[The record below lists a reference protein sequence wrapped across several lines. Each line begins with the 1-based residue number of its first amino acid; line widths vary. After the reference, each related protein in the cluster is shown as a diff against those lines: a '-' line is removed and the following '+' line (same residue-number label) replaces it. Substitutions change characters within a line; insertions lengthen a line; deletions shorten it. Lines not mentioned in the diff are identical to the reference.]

1 MKYLSIPMVCVYPAA
16 KAMSNALKMLKD
28 GDLAGIGEIGVSWSE
43 FNDLIGVRRW
53 RQLEEEFK

>member
-1 MKYLSIPMVCVYPAA
+1 MVCVYPAA